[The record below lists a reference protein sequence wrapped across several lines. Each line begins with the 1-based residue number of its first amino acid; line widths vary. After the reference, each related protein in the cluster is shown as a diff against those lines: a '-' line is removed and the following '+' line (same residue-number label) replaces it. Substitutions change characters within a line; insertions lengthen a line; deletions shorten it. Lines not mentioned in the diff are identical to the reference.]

1 MPQQKKG
8 SSINSHPYYICSTK
22 KKQGKSECNNDNIK
36 LSIMDEFIENLAKN
50 YYKNVRLSNKA
61 KIVRLQND
69 LRNIKNK
76 SVVDINNEIIN
87 IKNRISNSED
97 QLSKLIDGFLE
108 SSDITKKIIDK
119 KIKNIEAAIEEDNKK
134 VLNLER
140 SKNTIDSDK
149 AEIENKIKS

>member
-1 MPQQKKG
+1 
-8 SSINSHPYYICSTK
+8 
-22 KKQGKSECNNDNIK
+22 
-36 LSIMDEFIENLAKN
+36 MDEFIENLAKN